1 MWGDIIKSVPEVAML
16 RKGKT
21 IFTHLNHGDMT
32 FREFMKENGYELQ
45 TTFWSD
51 FSIADLFGLPAVRDT
66 FRRAFE
72 EWKED
77 YKYLTELVLVLNH
90 KIWQYH
96 ETRPEFAELY
106 QSLWEQADRYA
117 TENLKDDELGYF
129 LDTTD

>member
-1 MWGDIIKSVPEVAML
+1 
-16 RKGKT
+16 
-21 IFTHLNHGDMT
+21 MT
-32 FREFMKENGYELQ
+32 FREFMRENGYELQ

-51 FSIADLFGLPAVRDT
+51 FSIADQFGLPAVRDT

-72 EWKED
+72 EWKGD

-96 ETRPEFAELY
+96 ETRPEFAEVY
-106 QSLWEQADRYA
+106 QLLWEQADLYA